1 MMALL
6 LSRTDARTCTTSLQG
21 ERTRLSMCTSSDSVA
36 AARRSMLLRA
46 QTSRR
51 AILGR
56 SAGLAA
62 LSWPRAVPA
71 ADPSVIIEQCRDEIG
86 INGGYLQPCMTD
98 SQRAFEWP
106 APVGRV
112 MIEQGPLG
120 PSATGE
126 VVWNSAPLLADYE
139 ARVLGTSFFKGK
151 RVLELGCG
159 TALPSIVASKL
170 GAASVLATD
179 GSVEVCRRAE
189 RNVALNC
196 AAAATAARRGAGR
209 GGAIG
214 CQQLFWTAN
223 GMLEGDGLEQS
234 FDVVLAA
241 DVLWIL
247 SGQNQLAATVK
258 AALAPNG
265 VFLLAETG
273 HDGLALPQ
281 QLSNFRAIAE
291 GAGLRWEG
299 TETLP
304 LQVDGYDAQVV
315 EMRVRS

>member
-1 MMALL
+1 MLALL
-6 LSRTDARTCTTSLQG
+6 YCRTPTLSPQDARASLPA
-21 ERTRLSMCTSSDSVA
+21 MCASDSVA
-36 AARRSMLLRA
+36 SRRPVLQRTL
-46 QTSRR
+46 TSRR
-51 AILGR
+51 SLLAQ
-56 SAGLAA
+56 SAALAA
-62 LSWPRAVPA
+62 LSRRRVASA
-71 ADPSVIIEQCRDEIG
+71 ADSSVILEQCRDEMG

-98 SQRAFEWP
+98 RQRAFDFNQ
-106 APVGRV
+106 PVGRV

-139 ARVLGTSFFKGK
+139 ARVLGPSFFKGK

-179 GSVEVCRRAE
+179 GSIEVCRRAE

-196 AAAATAARRGAGR
+196 AVSANAAA
-209 GGAIG
+209 GGIG
-214 CQQLFWTAN
+214 CRQLFWTAN
-223 GMLEGDGLEQS
+223 GMLDGDFERS

-247 SGQNQLAATVK
+247 SGQSQLAATAK
-258 AALAPNG
+258 AALKPDG

-281 QLSNFRAIAE
+281 ALSNFRAIAE
-291 GAGLRWEG
+291 GVGLKWEG
-299 TETLP
+299 TESLP

-315 EMRVRS
+315 EMRLRG